1 MNYAK
6 KKSIFA
12 VCDTEMEY
20 AYHFMEYLM
29 QKKNIPFEIQ
39 AFTSPEVLA
48 DFARTHPVEILL
60 ISDKAMTE
68 EIRQLP
74 IRQIILL
81 SEGVHDP
88 RLDQYP
94 AVYKYQSSDNVIREV
109 MACYGVENEV
119 VVGQNQVVKKE
130 MRVIGVYSPVG
141 RTQKT
146 SFALA
151 LGQILGRDRA
161 VLYLNLES
169 YSGFEQLLETHF
181 DRGLSDILYYARQQN
196 SGIVY
201 KIAGMV
207 QTIQNLD
214 FLPPALFP
222 MDIQTT
228 KYEEW
233 LWLFRQLEQNSSY
246 EVLILDLGDAVCDL
260 YQLLDYCTEIYVP
273 IRQDVISMAKIAQ
286 FEQTLQLWDSAA
298 VMEKI
303 RKIRIPFCAA
313 GKTGKAWVEE
323 LAWSE
328 LGDYVRKLLHGEN
341 GE

>member
-6 KKSIFA
+6 KKNIFA

>member
-1 MNYAK
+1 
-6 KKSIFA
+6 
-12 VCDTEMEY
+12 
-20 AYHFMEYLM
+20 MEYLM
-29 QKKNIPFEIQ
+29 KKKNIPFEIQ

-48 DFARTHPVEILL
+48 DFARSHPVEILL
-60 ISDKAMTE
+60 ISDKAITE

-88 RLDQYP
+88 SLDQFP

-119 VVGQNQVVKKE
+119 IVGQNQVTKKE
-130 MRVIGVYSPVG
+130 MRIIGVYSPVG

-286 FEQTLQLWDSAA
+286 FEQTLQLWDSAS

-328 LGDYVRKLLHGEN
+328 LGDYVRKLLHGDST
-341 GE
+341 G

>member
-6 KKSIFA
+6 KKSVFA
-12 VCDTEMEY
+12 VCDTEIEY

-29 QKKNIPFEIQ
+29 KKKNIPFEIQ

-48 DFARTHPVEILL
+48 DFARSHPVEILL
-60 ISDKAMTE
+60 ISDKAITE

-88 RLDQYP
+88 SLDQFP

-119 VVGQNQVVKKE
+119 VVGQNQVTKKE
-130 MRVIGVYSPVG
+130 MRIIGVYSPVG

-161 VLYLNLES
+161 VFYLNLES

-286 FEQTLQLWDSAA
+286 FEQTLQLWDSAS

-328 LGDYVRKLLHGEN
+328 LGDYVRKLLHGDST
-341 GE
+341 G

>member
-6 KKSIFA
+6 KKSVFA
-12 VCDTEMEY
+12 VCDTEIEY

-29 QKKNIPFEIQ
+29 KKKNIPFEIQ

-48 DFARTHPVEILL
+48 DFARSHPVEILL
-60 ISDKAMTE
+60 ISDKAITE

-88 RLDQYP
+88 SLDQFP

-119 VVGQNQVVKKE
+119 IVGQNQVTKKE
-130 MRVIGVYSPVG
+130 MRIIGVYSPVG

-286 FEQTLQLWDSAA
+286 FEQTLQLWDSAS

-328 LGDYVRKLLHGEN
+328 LGDYVRKLLHGDN
-341 GE
+341 TG

>member
-6 KKSIFA
+6 KKSVFA
-12 VCDTEMEY
+12 VCDTEIEY

-29 QKKNIPFEIQ
+29 KKKNIPFEIQ

-48 DFARTHPVEILL
+48 DFARSHPVEILL
-60 ISDKAMTE
+60 ISDKAITE

-88 RLDQYP
+88 SLDQFP

-119 VVGQNQVVKKE
+119 VVGQNQVTKKE
-130 MRVIGVYSPVG
+130 MRIIGVYSPVG

-286 FEQTLQLWDSAA
+286 FEQTLQLWDSAS

-328 LGDYVRKLLHGEN
+328 LGDYVRKLLHGDST
-341 GE
+341 G

>member
-1 MNYAK
+1 
-6 KKSIFA
+6 
-12 VCDTEMEY
+12 
-20 AYHFMEYLM
+20 MEYLM
-29 QKKNIPFEIQ
+29 KKKNIPFEIQ
-39 AFTSPEVLA
+39 AFTSPEVFA
-48 DFARTHPVEILL
+48 DFARSHPVEILL
-60 ISDKAMTE
+60 ISDKAITE

-88 RLDQYP
+88 SLDQFP

-119 VVGQNQVVKKE
+119 VVGQNQVTKKE
-130 MRVIGVYSPVG
+130 MRIIGIYSPVG

-286 FEQTLQLWDSAA
+286 FEQTLQLWDSAS

-328 LGDYVRKLLHGEN
+328 LGDYVRKLLHGDN
-341 GE
+341 TG

>member
-1 MNYAK
+1 
-6 KKSIFA
+6 
-12 VCDTEMEY
+12 
-20 AYHFMEYLM
+20 MEYLM
-29 QKKNIPFEIQ
+29 KKKNIPFEIQ

-48 DFARTHPVEILL
+48 DFARSHSVEILL
-60 ISDKAMTE
+60 ISDKAITE

-88 RLDQYP
+88 SLDQFP

-119 VVGQNQVVKKE
+119 IVGQNQVTKKE
-130 MRVIGVYSPVG
+130 MRIIGVYSPVG

-260 YQLLDYCTEIYVP
+260 YQLLDHCTEIYVP

-286 FEQTLQLWDSAA
+286 FEQTLQLWDSAS

-328 LGDYVRKLLHGEN
+328 LGDYVRKLLHGDST
-341 GE
+341 G

>member
-1 MNYAK
+1 
-6 KKSIFA
+6 
-12 VCDTEMEY
+12 MEY

-39 AFTSPEVLA
+39 AFTSPEVLE
-48 DFARTHPVEILL
+48 DFARSHPVEILL
-60 ISDKAMTE
+60 ISDKAITE

-119 VVGQNQVVKKE
+119 IVGQNQVIKKE

-233 LWLFRQLEQNSSY
+233 LWLFRQLEQNSNY

>member
-6 KKSIFA
+6 KKSVFA
-12 VCDTEMEY
+12 VCDTEIEY

-29 QKKNIPFEIQ
+29 KKKNIPFEIQ

-48 DFARTHPVEILL
+48 DFARSHPVEILL
-60 ISDKAMTE
+60 ISDKAITE

-88 RLDQYP
+88 SLDQFP

-119 VVGQNQVVKKE
+119 IVGQNQVTKKE
-130 MRVIGVYSPVG
+130 MRIIGVYSPVG

-169 YSGFEQLLETHF
+169 YSGFEQILETHF

-286 FEQTLQLWDSAA
+286 FEQTLQLWDSAS

-328 LGDYVRKLLHGEN
+328 LGDYVRKLLHGDST
-341 GE
+341 G

>member
-6 KKSIFA
+6 KKSVFA
-12 VCDTEMEY
+12 VCDTEIEY

-29 QKKNIPFEIQ
+29 KKKNIPFEIQ

-48 DFARTHPVEILL
+48 DFARSHPVEILL
-60 ISDKAMTE
+60 ISDKAITE

-88 RLDQYP
+88 SLDQFP

-119 VVGQNQVVKKE
+119 IVGQNQVTKKE
-130 MRVIGVYSPVG
+130 MRIIGVYSPVG

-286 FEQTLQLWDSAA
+286 FEQTLQLWDSAS

-328 LGDYVRKLLHGEN
+328 LGDYVRKLLHGDST
-341 GE
+341 G

>member
-6 KKSIFA
+6 KKSVFA
-12 VCDTEMEY
+12 VCDTEIEY

-29 QKKNIPFEIQ
+29 KKKNIPFEIQ
-39 AFTSPEVLA
+39 AFTSPEVFA
-48 DFARTHPVEILL
+48 DFARSHPVEILL
-60 ISDKAMTE
+60 ISDKAITE

-88 RLDQYP
+88 SLDQFP

-119 VVGQNQVVKKE
+119 VVGQNQVTKKE
-130 MRVIGVYSPVG
+130 MRIIGIYSPVG

-286 FEQTLQLWDSAA
+286 FEQTLQLWDSAS

-328 LGDYVRKLLHGEN
+328 LGDYVRKLLHGDN
-341 GE
+341 TG

>member
-6 KKSIFA
+6 KKSVFA
-12 VCDTEMEY
+12 VCDTEIEY

-29 QKKNIPFEIQ
+29 KKKNIPFEIQ

-48 DFARTHPVEILL
+48 DFARSHPVEILL
-60 ISDKAMTE
+60 ISDKAITE

-88 RLDQYP
+88 SLDRFP

-119 VVGQNQVVKKE
+119 IVGQNQVTKKE
-130 MRVIGVYSPVG
+130 MRIIGVYSPVG

-286 FEQTLQLWDSAA
+286 FEQTLQLWDSAS

-328 LGDYVRKLLHGEN
+328 LGDYVRKLLHGDST
-341 GE
+341 G